1 MTDQEKYEKGIK
13 KYKSKANQYIDDKDK
28 TEGLL
33 KKAVSKAKSRQSSL
47 TEVWEKLQLLF
58 ELVKAWTKGDYK
70 QIPRKSIVMII
81 ATILYFVSPLDLV
94 PDFIAGL
101 GLFDDAA
108 VIAFAV
114 KQISTDLEKF
124 KLWKQNKKNIGTEE

>member
-1 MTDQEKYEKGIK
+1 MADKEKYEHGMK
-13 KYKSKANQYIDDKDK
+13 KYESKAKQYIDDKDK

-33 KKAVSKAKSRQSSL
+33 KKALSKAKTRQSSL
-47 TEVWEKLQLLF
+47 ADVWEKLHLLL
-58 ELVKAWTKGDYK
+58 ELVQAWKKGDYK
-70 QIPRKSIVMII
+70 EIPRKTIVTVI

-101 GLFDDAA
+101 GIFDDAA

-114 KQISTDLEKF
+114 KQISTDLDKF
-124 KLWKQNKKNIGTEE
+124 KLWQQKNSENIETE